1 MSDGTTMF
9 ENDFA
14 RDGRFFAIEEL
25 AQSLAIPFDRST
37 EESCEAGAE
46 TVFFRPGLGLVTD
59 VTDCDGESMI

>member
-37 EESCEAGAE
+37 EESCGAGGGDC
-46 TVFFRPGLGLVTD
+46 VFPPPVSASSRT
-59 VTDCDGESMI
+59 